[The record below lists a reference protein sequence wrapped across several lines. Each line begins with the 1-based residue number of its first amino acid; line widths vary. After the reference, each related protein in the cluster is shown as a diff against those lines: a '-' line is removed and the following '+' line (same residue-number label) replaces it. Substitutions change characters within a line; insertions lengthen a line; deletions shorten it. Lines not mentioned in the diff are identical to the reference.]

1 MKNSIKNPLVSI
13 TIPTLDSEK
22 TLKIT
27 LESIKNQTFQDYE
40 IIIVDSGSK
49 DKTLEIAKQYT
60 SKIYHD
66 PRKLLGARQT
76 GLLNSSGEIVF
87 LLDSDQILH
96 KTTLERAINLIKTK
110 NYDMLFLEEDS
121 YKPRNIIEK
130 LSSIDR
136 KATHKQKVIDPSLS
150 VLLPRV
156 FKKDLLLK
164 VFKKIESV
172 DPTLFDYVTLH
183 DHAITYYES
192 YKISKKVGY
201 VPQAVFHREPTSI
214 SELFHH
220 YYKWGTRSSKK
231 VYTLPREYSIMFEK
245 KLNHRYMS
253 VQLLSINFF
262 LNMPIIAIKGL
273 GYYSGLIYSKIKN

>member
-1 MKNSIKNPLVSI
+1 MKNKNPIFSI

-40 IIIVDSGSK
+40 IIIIDSGSK

-76 GLLNSSGEIVF
+76 GLLKSSGEFII

-96 KTTLERAINLIKTK
+96 KTTLERAINILRNKG
-110 NYDMLFLEEDS
+110 YDMLFLEEDS

-136 KATHKQKVIDPSLS
+136 KSTHKQKIIDPSLS

-156 FKKDLLLK
+156 FKRELLLK

-172 DPTLFDYVTLH
+172 DSTLFDYVTLH

-201 VPQAVFHREPTSI
+201 LPKAVFHREPSSI
-214 SELFHH
+214 SELFNH

-231 VYTLPREYSIMFEK
+231 AYTLPREYKVMFEK

-253 VQLLSINFF
+253 VDLASINFF